1 MQAKARRS
9 SFSISFSLFIF
20 GFLIQT
26 FYLYCLAFACTQNVG
41 SKFTA
46 RNLKKE
52 NLEIIQNITIADWI
66 NIFIACITLLTAVI
80 ALLTINEMRK
90 QRVHSYFPDINMADF
105 SFYVYK
111 ADFNDEIKSI
121 YLYSFKNKKDE
132 NSKIDGFNELKIG
145 INNIGLGVAKN
156 VRWKWNFDTEY
167 AREIIC
173 ENENVEWGNNGDFIT
188 IDSKPLNI
196 EWGFDIDEDNIGGNF
211 NFILPYGNENRE
223 TEIVI
228 PEYFINLYWLYMVN
242 QINVKEVPKSIKNDF
257 PKLELNVKYTDIHSN
272 ELEKTFLL
280 ELNFDMIA
288 PPREDKKEQAI
299 LRFEII
305 EKK

>member
-1 MQAKARRS
+1 M
-9 SFSISFSLFIF
+9 
-20 GFLIQT
+20 
-26 FYLYCLAFACTQNVG
+26 
-41 SKFTA
+41 
-46 RNLKKE
+46 
-52 NLEIIQNITIADWI
+52 EIIQNITIADWI